1 MAWSEIT
8 NGKTSTMSSVI
19 PENPVTPRSCELRA
33 EQGEAWF
40 ELGSLKVT
48 KNNPNAPRALCL
60 HFAIAA

>member
-1 MAWSEIT
+1 
-8 NGKTSTMSSVI
+8 MSSVI